1 MTHTVSRTHDTLAHV
16 LDAQGRRVSRH
27 DLISDADKEA
37 ERLNNL
43 ETTMPVETSE
53 TMADLV
59 AKAQARFEAL
69 SPVDQALHISDQ
81 RRSFLRGMG
90 ADTPPPDVLAD
101 EVRRLRAANA
111 QLWREIAAGLTTE
124 EPAVGALWPMVADV
138 SGSLAAVRLHF
149 RNEVAAH
156 NATKAERDAAVRE
169 RDEARTRAVTCEAM
183 IAARGT
189 NRDYQEARAVKA
201 EAQRDAAI
209 RERDEARESFELLWR
224 AERERDR
231 LAAVWKDA
239 YAAFIGAFDTP
250 LARRRDNSEFAQ
262 DARRRLSEYDHL
274 TPATE
279 APKDGE

>member
-53 TMADLV
+53 TPEDLTDP
-59 AKAQARFEAL
+59 L
-69 SPVDQALHISDQ
+69 LPVDTGTDDASTEVV
-81 RRSFLRGMG
+81 LRYVLRC
-90 ADTPPPDVLAD
+90 AKSWVPDARIIGNARAGDIARAVTGVLS
-101 EVRRLRAANA
+101 ANA
-111 QLWREIAAGLTTE
+111 QLE
-124 EPAVGALWPMVADV
+124 
-138 SGSLAAVRLHF
+138 
-149 RNEVAAH
+149 
-156 NATKAERDAAVRE
+156 RE
-169 RDEARTRAVTCEAM
+169 RDEARKA
-183 IAARGT
+183 IARRDQWVETARK
-189 NRDYQEARAVKA
+189 E
-201 EAQRDAAI
+201 RDAAI